1 MTAAASIRD
10 EFGKLKIQLV
20 VKITD
25 FIYRLTN
32 DAGRR

>member
-10 EFGKLKIQLV
+10 EFGKLKLQLV

>member
-10 EFGKLKIQLV
+10 EFGRVKVQLI